1 MHAIFKKGTDFILS
15 IIATIIL
22 VRILPNDALKNVT
35 GELISF
41 FSIQSAV
48 ILPAMIFT
56 ASILRPDGLELDDA
70 KRYNAALKKQMVFWT
85 VLLCLDFIAVVFLI
99 LCKALEWK
107 ISLNFSINKI
117 NLDFSW
123 FFPSIIYFCGTLA
136 IFRTI
141 PFVIGILSLLDL
153 NGELVSKSIIRR
165 NKLDISEKEKLESKS
180 EIKLPD
186 GYGKI
191 LDSNEN

>member
-1 MHAIFKKGTDFILS
+1 MKANFKKGIDFIVS
-15 IIATIIL
+15 MIATIFL

-56 ASILRPDGLELDDA
+56 ASILRPDGLELEDA
-70 KRYNAALKKQMVFWT
+70 KRYNAALKKQMIFWT

-99 LCKALEWK
+99 LCKAMEWK
-107 ISLNFSINKI
+107 ISFNFLFNKQSI
-117 NLDFSW
+117 DYSW

-153 NGELVSKSIIRR
+153 NGELVKKSIIRR
-165 NKLDISEKEKLESKS
+165 NKLEISEKEELESKS

-186 GYGKI
+186 GYGRI